1 MPRNTRIRGD
11 AVTPLIGIT
20 KVGAD
25 FGGGSP
31 GTLAFNSATYSV
43 AEDGTPVT
51 AVTVTRTGGSSGAVS
66 VTCTPSNGTAT
77 SPGDYDSSPITVN
90 FADGDTSETVTVP
103 IVNDT
108 ASESDETINLTLSG
122 ATGGASIG
130 AQSTAVLTIT
140 ANDSASPGTLQFS
153 SATYA
158 VSEDGTPVSAITV
171 NRSVGTSGAVGCTCT
186 PSNGTATTADYTNTP
201 ISVSFADGESSKTV
215 TVPITDD
222 ALFDAGETVTLTLSA
237 ATGGA
242 TIGAQS
248 TATLTINDN
257 EGGGN
262 ENRLLYSEQMENAVW
277 TLNNGTM
284 GTTNAATA
292 PDGATTAEL
301 FIPNTGTN
309 TKRTSQSY
317 SVTSG
322 QDYCYS
328 VYAKAGGYNFLQLYA
343 FATTFGSTGHVNFN
357 LSTGAI
363 AQDTSGIGTIT
374 DVGNGWYRCTITRPG
389 TASGSGYFANGVVS
403 IGTAGRLGT
412 MTGDGTSGIYFWGA
426 QVVHGTTPK
435 NYVRTTNL
443 TVIP

>member
-1 MPRNTRIRGD
+1 
-11 AVTPLIGIT
+11 
-20 KVGAD
+20 
-25 FGGGSP
+25 
-31 GTLAFNSATYSV
+31 
-43 AEDGTPVT
+43 
-51 AVTVTRTGGSSGAVS
+51 
-66 VTCTPSNGTAT
+66 
-77 SPGDYDSSPITVN
+77 
-90 FADGDTSETVTVP
+90 
-103 IVNDT
+103 
-108 ASESDETINLTLSG
+108 
-122 ATGGASIG
+122 
-130 AQSTAVLTIT
+130 
-140 ANDSASPGTLQFS
+140 
-153 SATYA
+153 
-158 VSEDGTPVSAITV
+158 
-171 NRSVGTSGAVGCTCT
+171 
-186 PSNGTATTADYTNTP
+186 
-201 ISVSFADGESSKTV
+201 
-215 TVPITDD
+215 
-222 ALFDAGETVTLTLSA
+222 
-237 ATGGA
+237 
-242 TIGAQS
+242 
-248 TATLTINDN
+248 
-257 EGGGN
+257 
-262 ENRLLYSEQMENAVW
+262 MENAVW

-389 TASGSGYFANGVVS
+389 TSTASGYFANGVVS